1 MKINILF
8 VLILFLSFT
17 GFRSQEVEKIS
28 DVNISKILL
37 FAPPSK
43 PVVNYTTPRDGN
55 VKGFVGQIVKFEINF
70 TANPEATYKIYKD
83 GELWQSSEDVSFT
96 SEVLTVKLLC
106 AARQDS
112 GEYKI
117 VLKNSAGE
125 TNVIFNVKI
134 YADPDN

>member
-17 GFRSQEVEKIS
+17 GFRSQEVEKIN

-37 FAPPSK
+37 FASPSK
-43 PVVNYTTPRDGN
+43 PVVNHTTPKDGN

-70 TANPEATYKIYKD
+70 TANPEATYKIYKN

-96 SEVLTVKLLC
+96 NKVLTIKLLS
-106 AARQDS
+106 AALEDS

-117 VLKNSAGE
+117 VLKNSVGE
-125 TNVIFNVKI
+125 TEVIFKVKI
-134 YADPDN
+134 YPDK